1 MKRETDPKACRKL
14 WRCVLIRAVLDL
26 CGTGMIHRAE
36 LRAVELWV
44 GDWPSSAFRDVCEN
58 ADVDAD
64 RIHAEL
70 KRLLPLSPRER
81 AAEIKARR
89 HGNGAPEMRDAA

>member
-1 MKRETDPKACRKL
+1 MKRETDPTACRKL

-44 GDWPSSAFRDVCEN
+44 GDWPSPAFRDVCEN
-58 ADVDAD
+58 ADVNAD

-70 KRLLPLSPRER
+70 KRLLPLSPRDR

-89 HGNGAPEMRDAA
+89 HGSGALEMLDAA

>member
-1 MKRETDPKACRKL
+1 MRPADPKACRRL
-14 WRCVLIRAVLDL
+14 WRCVLIRVVLDL
-26 CGTGMIHRAE
+26 
-36 LRAVELWV
+36 
-44 GDWPSSAFRDVCEN
+44 CEN
-58 ADVDAD
+58 ADVDPD

-89 HGNGAPEMRDAA
+89 HGNGALEMLDAA

>member
-1 MKRETDPKACRKL
+1 MKGVTDPKACRKL
-14 WRCVLIRAVLDL
+14 WRSVLIRAVLDL
-26 CGTGMIHRAE
+26 CGTGMIHRGE

-81 AAEIKARR
+81 AAAIKARR
-89 HGNGAPEMRDAA
+89 RGCGALEVRDAA